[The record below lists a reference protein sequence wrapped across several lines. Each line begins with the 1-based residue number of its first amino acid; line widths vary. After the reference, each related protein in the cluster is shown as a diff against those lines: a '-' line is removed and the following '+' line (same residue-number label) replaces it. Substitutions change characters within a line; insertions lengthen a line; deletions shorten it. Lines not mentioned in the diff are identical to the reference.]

1 LVLPFELSELP
12 SCRLAVRTG
21 GIFSDPVLLVDGK
34 PVHAA
39 KDGTFTVL
47 SEDASPVTVA
57 LVTRGL
63 DMIPD
68 VKVDGRT
75 VVLAKPLRWFDYAW
89 CLLPILLFLVA
100 LPGAL
105 SGILG
110 AFVTYFNLRLFR
122 TVRSPFAHYFLVAF
136 VSVAALAVY
145 FWGSVIVLNA
155 IPSPSTTRTDP

>member
-1 LVLPFELSELP
+1 MVLPFELSELP

-47 SEDASPVTVA
+47 GEDASPVTVS
-57 LVTRGL
+57 LLSRGL

-75 VVLAKPLRWFDYAW
+75 VVLVKPLHWFDYIW
-89 CLLPILLFLVA
+89 CLLPVALFLVA

-122 TVRSPFAHYFLVAF
+122 TIRSPLAHYAVVALVSIATL
-136 VSVAALAVY
+136 ALY
-145 FWGSVIVLNA
+145 FWGSLFALHALAPTSVPPA
-155 IPSPSTTRTDP
+155 PR